1 MQKPPE
7 SPAARMKPVFVS
19 RSSDEDGADEQDLGG
34 KGDKRGCRTFDDT
47 HDISSK
53 TEAIRFRRRR

>member
-7 SPAARMKPVFVS
+7 SPAARMNLFLVG

-34 KGDKRGCRTFDDT
+34 KGDKRGRRTFDNT
-47 HDISSK
+47 HDTS
-53 TEAIRFRRRR
+53 F